1 MSRKKKILNQRTSVK
16 KRTPMES
23 VGQGTVTPMTLSDC
37 AKKLV
42 GEEMRV
48 VLLEILYSQIQM
60 LEYISTTGLNSK
72 SLQCLYQELHESG
85 ASIVNVSNEVLDYL
99 RTLLIDGVEINR
111 ALEIADK
118 LAALDASEDKEKVRA
133 KVFEETR
140 V

>member
-23 VGQGTVTPMTLSDC
+23 VRQGTVTPMTLSDC
-37 AKKLV
+37 AKKLA

-60 LEYISTTGLNSK
+60 LEYIFTTGLNRE
-72 SLQCLYQELHESG
+72 SLQCLYQELHVSG
-85 ASIVNVSNEVLDYL
+85 VDVLNVSKEALDYL
-99 RTLLIDGVEINR
+99 RTLLIDGVEINN
-111 ALEIADK
+111 ALEIAGK
-118 LAALDASEDKEKVRA
+118 LAAQDASEDKEQVRI
-133 KVFEETR
+133 KVFEETQ